1 MLLECNR
8 ALTARMLDCPL
19 VSYEILDHTADIRIR
34 AFGGGMAGL
43 LRSAVLAMAALMAD
57 TGGVRGDVAVKVEVS
72 GETPE
77 ELLVHLLSEVLYVH
91 HTRKMLFRDAE
102 VEVPDESVLRA
113 TCTLR
118 GEPYDAGRHEP
129 MYDIKAVTYHDL
141 KIERAGDRL
150 TAEIVFDV

>member
-1 MLLECNR
+1 
-8 ALTARMLDCPL
+8 MLDCL
-19 VSYEILDHTADIRIR
+19 VVSYEILDHTADIRIR
-34 AFGGGMAGL
+34 AFGGDMAGL

-57 TGGVRGDVAVKVEVS
+57 TGGVRSDVTVTVEAS

-91 HTRKMLFRDAE
+91 HTRRMVFQGAE
-102 VEVPDESVLRA
+102 VEIPDESALRA
-113 TCTLR
+113 VCTLS

-129 MYDIKAVTYHDL
+129 GYDIKAVTYHDL